1 MLGNKRRGTKGFMP
15 NTPTILVTDTSRG
28 SSIAIIRSL
37 GRKGWR
43 VIAADSC
50 SNSLGFY
57 SQYASANLV
66 YPPPDSAPDEFFDA
80 LLDVAQVQSVDLVIP
95 VTDEVI
101 LPLSAD
107 RARFK
112 GVSKLALPGQRTLEL
127 VTNKCKTLDLAQR
140 LKVPCPKT
148 FVIHSVEEA
157 CKQAPEL
164 GWPLVL
170 KPQFSRLYRNQHG
183 IEKFSVSYAQ
193 DVDDLAVQVSH
204 LEGRCPVLL
213 QEYYSGIGE
222 GVELL
227 MCQGEPIAGFQ
238 HRRLREFPLHGGPSA
253 FRESVDV
260 DPEMWEYAVSML
272 REMNW
277 TGLAMVEFKT
287 GSDGPKLM
295 EINGRVWGS
304 LPLAVLSGMDFPAKL
319 VDMYLSGPPE
329 MKNGPDLSYVRG
341 VRARNV
347 QLDILWIA
355 SVLGGIN
362 KYPFFEMP
370 KRGQGIKAL
379 LELFNPAYK
388 DDILSL
394 EDPRPGLVQIPRV
407 FENLYD
413 KVSKVLRGA

>member
-1 MLGNKRRGTKGFMP
+1 MP
-15 NTPTILVTDTSRG
+15 NTPTILVTNASRG

-43 VIAADSC
+43 VIAADSR
-50 SNSLGFY
+50 SNSPGFY
-57 SQYASANLV
+57 SQYAPENLV
-66 YPPPDSAPDEFFDA
+66 YPSPEFAPDKFLNV
-80 LLDVAQVQSVDLVIP
+80 LLGAARDQRIDLIIP

-101 LPLSAD
+101 LPLSAE
-107 RARFK
+107 RSRFE
-112 GVSKLALPGQRTLEL
+112 GVSELALPEPNALDR
-127 VTNKCKTLDLAQR
+127 VSNKCETLNLAQR
-140 LKVPCPKT
+140 LGIPYPKT
-148 FVIHSVEEA
+148 LIVHSVEEA
-157 CKQAPEL
+157 SKQAADL

-170 KPQFSRLYRNQHG
+170 KPQFSRLYRNQRG

-193 DVDDLAVQVSH
+193 DIDDLATQVSC

-213 QEYYSGIGE
+213 QEYYSGTGE

-227 MCQGEPIAGFQ
+227 MYQGEPIAGFQ
-238 HRRLREFPLHGGPSA
+238 HRRLREYPLHGGPSA

-260 DPEMWEYAVSML
+260 DPQMWGYAVSML
-272 REMNW
+272 RELNW
-277 TGLAMVEFKT
+277 TGLAMVEFKI

-319 VDMYLSGPPE
+319 VELYLSGPPE
-329 MKNGPDLSYVRG
+329 LNNGPDLSYIRG

-388 DDILSL
+388 DDILTL

-407 FENLYD
+407 FENLYN
-413 KVSKVLRGA
+413 KVGKVLRGA